1 MNDSKKTIRINQE
14 IIEMKLE
21 RKIKLDK
28 PYDVKALKLAKTLFP
43 FFLRL
48 LKIKRIISGGKINII
63 NNCYYNKNEKPVIFA
78 ITHVGKYDIERVYEA
93 LNEHSILLFGTPE
106 DVHGTFDGFMLE
118 KILVNYL
125 DINDKEDRKVV
136 KRQMIKDLKNGA
148 NIMWFPEGTWNISP
162 NLLVLP
168 IRYGIIEVAL
178 EANVPIVPIALEYDL
193 DNKIYY
199 INIGENFYAN
209 KYLNKID
216 AITELRDTLATL
228 KWEIFEG
235 LSLKILILV
244 IGIIILIILLVNGI
258 MLTLNKKKNIY
269 LIMNFFTQL
278 KLPLITYK
286 TLYLPLKLH
295 FLLIKI
301 LSFKNLYKI

>member
-28 PYDVKALKLAKTLFP
+28 PYDVKALKSAKTLFP

-63 NNCYYNKNEKPVIFA
+63 NNCYYNKNKKPVIFA

-125 DINDKEDRKVV
+125 DTNDKED
-136 KRQMIKDLKNGA
+136 
-148 NIMWFPEGTWNISP
+148 
-162 NLLVLP
+162 
-168 IRYGIIEVAL
+168 
-178 EANVPIVPIALEYDL
+178 
-193 DNKIYY
+193 
-199 INIGENFYAN
+199 
-209 KYLNKID
+209 
-216 AITELRDTLATL
+216 
-228 KWEIFEG
+228 
-235 LSLKILILV
+235 
-244 IGIIILIILLVNGI
+244 
-258 MLTLNKKKNIY
+258 
-269 LIMNFFTQL
+269 
-278 KLPLITYK
+278 
-286 TLYLPLKLH
+286 
-295 FLLIKI
+295 
-301 LSFKNLYKI
+301 

>member
-235 LSLKILILV
+235 LSLINRKDIDSSYWNNYTNNLASEWHNVNFKQEEKYIFNNELLHSTE
-244 IGIIILIILLVNGI
+244 IAFNHLQNIIPSLKTAFPFNKNTII
-258 MLTLNKKKNIY
+258 
-269 LIMNFFTQL
+269 
-278 KLPLITYK
+278 
-286 TLYLPLKLH
+286 
-295 FLLIKI
+295 
-301 LSFKNLYKI
+301 

>member
-1 MNDSKKTIRINQE
+1 MVYSFFKGEIMRIEVINEKRLNHIHYCRVHKENQQLSGSFWVPSKSKSKNKKMFSIELNDRNFLVCDPEHIFKQKISGNKPSECILNLMNILIQE
-14 IIEMKLE
+14 DMKFLQKLEMKLE

-136 KRQMIKDLKNGA
+136 SVFDYIRTFLALHDDFRQ
-148 NIMWFPEGTWNISP
+148 T
-162 NLLVLP
+162 
-168 IRYGIIEVAL
+168 R
-178 EANVPIVPIALEYDL
+178 
-193 DNKIYY
+193 
-199 INIGENFYAN
+199 
-209 KYLNKID
+209 
-216 AITELRDTLATL
+216 R
-228 KWEIFEG
+228 
-235 LSLKILILV
+235 
-244 IGIIILIILLVNGI
+244 
-258 MLTLNKKKNIY
+258 
-269 LIMNFFTQL
+269 
-278 KLPLITYK
+278 
-286 TLYLPLKLH
+286 
-295 FLLIKI
+295 
-301 LSFKNLYKI
+301 